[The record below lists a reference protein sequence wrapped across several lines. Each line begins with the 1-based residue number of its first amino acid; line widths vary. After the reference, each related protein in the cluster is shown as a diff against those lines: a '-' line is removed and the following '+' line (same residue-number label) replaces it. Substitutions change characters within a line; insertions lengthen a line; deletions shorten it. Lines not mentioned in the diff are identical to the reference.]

1 MGKCLRLP
9 SWGRGGLAHS
19 FFVPFPQVLLYPQ
32 KGTYGRSPKKPT
44 VGFEDDLPWVAST
57 TYSRFYF
64 GLSEGLAPSARDEG
78 VES

>member
-19 FFVPFPQVLLYPQ
+19 LFVPFLQVLLYPP
-32 KGTYGRSPKKPT
+32 KGTYGRSPKKST
-44 VGFEDDLPWVAST
+44 VGFEDDLPWVALT

-64 GLSEGLAPSARDEG
+64 GLSGGLIPSARDEG
-78 VES
+78 AGS

>member
-19 FFVPFPQVLLYPQ
+19 FFVPFLRVLLYPK
-32 KGTYGRSPKKPT
+32 KGAYGRSPKKPI

-57 TYSRFYF
+57 TYSRSYL
-64 GLSEGLAPSARDEG
+64 GLSEGRFPSARDEG
-78 VES
+78 AGS